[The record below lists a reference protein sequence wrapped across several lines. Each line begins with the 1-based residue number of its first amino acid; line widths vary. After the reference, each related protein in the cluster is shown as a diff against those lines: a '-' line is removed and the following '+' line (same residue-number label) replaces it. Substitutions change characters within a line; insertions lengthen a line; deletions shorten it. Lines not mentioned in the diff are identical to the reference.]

1 MNTTKDMKKSDIIKR
16 ITEIVSENDNGRI
29 DLIQFNIEPQS
40 YKCVLHKT
48 ERGSIHIMSYPSQN
62 SRPIRELT
70 AYVLSNILYEI
81 GNEDDM
87 KSVRKDVNPM
97 VYAMCLNRLNKS
109 V

>member
-1 MNTTKDMKKSDIIKR
+1 MKKSDIIKR
-16 ITEIVSENDNGRI
+16 ITEIVSEKENNRI
-29 DLIQFNIEPQS
+29 DLIQFNIEPES
-40 YKCVLHKT
+40 YKCVLYKT

-70 AYVLSNILYEI
+70 SYVLSNILYEI

-87 KSVRKDVNPM
+87 KSVKKDVNPT
-97 VYAMCLNRLNKS
+97 VYALCLNRLNKS

>member
-1 MNTTKDMKKSDIIKR
+1 MKKSDIIKR
-16 ITEIVSENDNGRI
+16 ITEIVSESDNGRI

-40 YKCVLHKT
+40 YKCVLYKT
-48 ERGSIHIMSYPSQN
+48 DRGSIHIMSYPMQRTN
-62 SRPIRELT
+62 PIRNLS

-87 KSVRKDVNPM
+87 KAVKKDVNPT
-97 VYAMCLNRLNKS
+97 VYALCLNRLNKS